1 MGQQSKSVRLAAV
14 QYSPAFLDLE
24 GSIDKSAAL
33 ILEAGRSGADIVGFP
48 EGFIPTH
55 PLWYHFHPASSPEAQ
70 AFSKRLAEN
79 SIVVPGPDVDALC
92 KAARNAG
99 VFVVMGC
106 CEREG
111 GRLGTL
117 YNTLLFINAD
127 GNLVGRH
134 RKLVPTL
141 GERLVHARGDAEGL
155 RAYPTS
161 VGLNVSGLMCGENSN
176 ALATYALDAQ
186 GTNVHVAS
194 WPSHFQLGAN
204 ISEIVQMVTRALAY
218 QMKAFVI
225 NAVSVINEEMLLSL
239 PVTEQH
245 RTYMAQQGRG
255 SSIIGPSGEFLAG
268 PMGNEESILYADVDP
283 RALVSPKVV
292 QDFAGHYNR
301 FDLLSL
307 SLTRTVPRSIIAA
320 ASDHDKDD
328 THSTASFTTDLKY
341 TSDPHGTSD
350 ARRAVDHPESP
361 PPPSAAASAPSSA
374 TRLPRRRA
382 N

>member
-1 MGQQSKSVRLAAV
+1 MSSGKAVRLAAV
-14 QYSPAFLDLE
+14 QASPAFLDLK
-24 GSIDKSAAL
+24 GSIAKSAAL
-33 ILEAGRSGADIVGFP
+33 IAEAGRNGADIVGFP
-48 EGFIPTH
+48 EGFITTH

-70 AFSKRLAEN
+70 AFSRRLALN
-79 SIVVPGPDVDALC
+79 SIEVPSAELSILC
-92 KAARNAG
+92 HAAREAG
-99 VFVVMGC
+99 TFVVMGC
-106 CEREG
+106 CEREP

-117 YNTLLFINAD
+117 YNTLLFID
-127 GNLVGRH
+127 EHGNLVGRH

-155 RAYPTS
+155 RAFATAA
-161 VGLNVSGLMCGENSN
+161 GLNVSGLMCGENSN

-225 NAVSVINEEMLLSL
+225 NAVSVINDQMLEEL
-239 PVTEQH
+239 PVTQRH
-245 RTYMAQQGRG
+245 REYMSGQGRG

-268 PMGNEESILYADVDP
+268 PMGPEEGILYADVD
-283 RALVSPKVV
+283 RDALVSPKIV

-307 SLTRTVPRSIIAA
+307 SVVRSVPGAIREGLEVSDGREEPLSIRSEVV
-320 ASDHDKDD
+320 
-328 THSTASFTTDLKY
+328 DL
-341 TSDPHGTSD
+341 GIG
-350 ARRAVDHPESP
+350 EGM
-361 PPPSAAASAPSSA
+361 SS
-374 TRLPRRRA
+374 RLQLDGPISGR
-382 N
+382 

>member
-1 MGQQSKSVRLAAV
+1 
-14 QYSPAFLDLE
+14 
-24 GSIDKSAAL
+24 
-33 ILEAGRSGADIVGFP
+33 
-48 EGFIPTH
+48 
-55 PLWYHFHPASSPEAQ
+55 
-70 AFSKRLAEN
+70 
-79 SIVVPGPDVDALC
+79 
-92 KAARNAG
+92 
-99 VFVVMGC
+99 
-106 CEREG
+106 
-111 GRLGTL
+111 
-117 YNTLLFINAD
+117 
-127 GNLVGRH
+127 
-134 RKLVPTL
+134 
-141 GERLVHARGDAEGL
+141 
-155 RAYPTS
+155 
-161 VGLNVSGLMCGENSN
+161 
-176 ALATYALDAQ
+176 
-186 GTNVHVAS
+186 
-194 WPSHFQLGAN
+194 
-204 ISEIVQMVTRALAY
+204 MVTRALAY

-268 PMGNEESILYADVDP
+268 PMGNEESILYADVD
-283 RALVSPKVV
+283 RGALVSPKVV

-307 SLTRTVPRSIIAA
+307 SLTRTVPRSIVTA

-328 THSTASFTTDLKY
+328 TRSTASFATDLKY

-361 PPPSAAASAPSSA
+361 PPAPAAASAPSSA

>member
-1 MGQQSKSVRLAAV
+1 MGQQSKTVRLAAV
-14 QYSPAFLDLE
+14 QCSPAFLNLN
-24 GSIDKSAAL
+24 GSIEKSVSL
-33 ILEAGRSGADIVGFP
+33 ILEAGRNGADIVGFP

-79 SIVVPGPDVDALC
+79 SIVIPGPEVDALC
-92 KAARNAG
+92 KAARDAG

-106 CEREG
+106 CELEL

-117 YNTLLFINAD
+117 YNTLLFINQE
-127 GNLVGRH
+127 GRLLGRH

-155 RAYPTS
+155 RAYATDT
-161 VGLNVSGLMCGENSN
+161 GLKVSGLMCGENSN

-204 ISEIVQMVTRALAY
+204 ISDIVQMVTRALAY

-225 NAVSVINEEMLLSL
+225 NAVSTINEDMFRSL

-245 RTYMAQQGRG
+245 RAYMAQQGQG

-268 PMGNEESILYADVDP
+268 PIGKEETILYTDVD
-283 RALVSPKVV
+283 LEMLISPKIV

-307 SLTRTVPRSIIAA
+307 SVTRTVPRSIVNAQ
-320 ASDHDKDD
+320 SNNHTGDSRSVESL
-328 THSTASFTTDLKY
+328 TTAFKSISGRQEL
-341 TSDPHGTSD
+341 
-350 ARRAVDHPESP
+350 SP
-361 PPPSAAASAPSSA
+361 PHRLIEAPTLGDEGEAAE
-374 TRLPRRRA
+374 
-382 N
+382 

>member
-14 QYSPAFLDLE
+14 QCSPAFLDLK
-24 GSIDKSAAL
+24 GSIAKSVSL
-33 ILEAGRSGADIVGFP
+33 ILEAGRNGAHIVGFP

-79 SIVVPGPDVDALC
+79 SVVIPGPDVDALC
-92 KAARNAG
+92 KAARDAG

-106 CEREG
+106 CELEL

-117 YNTLLFINAD
+117 YNTLLFID
-127 GNLVGRH
+127 EEGRLLGRH

-155 RAYPTS
+155 RAYPTNA
-161 VGLNVSGLMCGENSN
+161 GLNVSGLMCGENSN

-204 ISEIVQMVTRALAY
+204 ISDIVQMVTRALAY

-225 NAVSVINEEMLLSL
+225 NAVSTINDEMFRSL

-245 RTYMAQQGRG
+245 RAYVAHQGRG
-255 SSIIGPSGEFLAG
+255 SSIIGPTGEFLAG
-268 PMGNEESILYADVDP
+268 PIGKEETILYADVD
-283 RALVSPKVV
+283 RGMLISPKIV

-307 SLTRTVPRSIIAA
+307 SLTRTVPRSIVNAQSDYDNNNLQTA
-320 ASDHDKDD
+320 ASLTSGLKRMSDRQELSPPRRLIEAPTLRDKD
-328 THSTASFTTDLKY
+328 
-341 TSDPHGTSD
+341 
-350 ARRAVDHPESP
+350 E
-361 PPPSAAASAPSSA
+361 AAE
-374 TRLPRRRA
+374 
-382 N
+382 

>member
-1 MGQQSKSVRLAAV
+1 MSETLEKVRLAAV
-14 QYSPAFLDLE
+14 QSSPAFLDLK
-24 GSIDKSAAL
+24 GSIAKSAAL
-33 ILEAGRSGADIVGFP
+33 IAEAERNGADIVAFP

-70 AFSKRLAEN
+70 AFSRRLAQN
-79 SIVVPGPDVDALC
+79 SLTVPSPEFDALC
-92 KAARNAG
+92 KAVRGAG

-106 CEREG
+106 CELEP

-117 YNTLLFINAD
+117 YNSLLFISPD
-127 GNLVGRH
+127 GVLLGRH

-155 RAYPTS
+155 RAFPTPS
-161 VGLNVSGLMCGENSN
+161 GFKVSGLMCGENSN

-204 ISEIVQMVTRALAY
+204 LSDIVQMVSRALAY

-225 NAVSVINEEMLLSL
+225 NAVSTINEEMFKQL
-239 PVTEQH
+239 PMTEQH
-245 RTYMAQQGRG
+245 RAYMAQQGRG

-268 PMGNEESILYADVDP
+268 PMGNEEGILYADVALAD
-283 RALVSPKVV
+283 LVSPKVV

-301 FDLLSL
+301 FDLLHL
-307 SLTRTVPRSIIAA
+307 SLTRQAPRAIDIAE
-320 ASDHDKDD
+320 DHLD
-328 THSTASFTTDLKY
+328 
-341 TSDPHGTSD
+341 
-350 ARRAVDHPESP
+350 
-361 PPPSAAASAPSSA
+361 PSAKASAEDTTSVAINGSSR
-374 TRLPRRRA
+374 TQS
-382 N
+382 

>member
-1 MGQQSKSVRLAAV
+1 MVQKSSAVRLAAV

-24 GSIDKSAAL
+24 GSIEKSISI
-33 ILEAGRSGADIVGFP
+33 ILEAGRNGANIVGFP

-92 KAARNAG
+92 KAARDAG

-106 CEREG
+106 CEREI

-117 YNTLLFINAD
+117 YNTLLFID
-127 GNLVGRH
+127 EEGRLVGRH

-155 RAYPTS
+155 RAYQTNARI
-161 VGLNVSGLMCGENSN
+161 NVSGLMCGENSN

-204 ISEIVQMVTRALAY
+204 ISDIVQMVTRALAY

-225 NAVSVINEEMLLSL
+225 NAVSTINEEMFRSL

-245 RTYMAQQGRG
+245 RAYMRQQGRG

-268 PMGNEESILYADVDP
+268 PIGEEETILYADVDQGM
-283 RALVSPKVV
+283 LISPKIV

-301 FDLLSL
+301 FDLLKL
-307 SLTRTVPRSIIAA
+307 SLTRAVPPSIVSAQ
-320 ASDHDKDD
+320 SDNGNDDSQRDESLTTGLKRMSDRQELPPPRRLIEAPTLRDKD
-328 THSTASFTTDLKY
+328 
-341 TSDPHGTSD
+341 
-350 ARRAVDHPESP
+350 E
-361 PPPSAAASAPSSA
+361 AAE
-374 TRLPRRRA
+374 
-382 N
+382 

>member
-1 MGQQSKSVRLAAV
+1 MSKRSTSVRLAAV
-14 QYSPAFLDLE
+14 QNSPAFLDLKA
-24 GSIDKSAAL
+24 SIEKSVTL
-33 ILEAGRSGADIVGFP
+33 ILEAGHDGADIVGFP

-79 SIVVPGPDVDALC
+79 SIVIPGPDVDALC
-92 KAARNAG
+92 KAAREAG

-106 CEREG
+106 CELEL

-117 YNTLLFINAD
+117 YNTLLFID
-127 GNLVGRH
+127 EEGRLLGRH

-155 RAYPTS
+155 RSYATS
-161 VGLNVSGLMCGENSN
+161 AGLNVSGLMCGENSN

-204 ISEIVQMVTRALAY
+204 ISDIVQMVTRALAY

-225 NAVSVINEEMLLSL
+225 NAVSTINEEMFLSL

-245 RTYMAQQGRG
+245 RAYMAQQGRG

-268 PMGNEESILYADVDP
+268 PIGKEETILYADVD
-283 RALVSPKVV
+283 RGMLISPKIV

-307 SLTRTVPRSIIAA
+307 SLTRTVPRSIVSTQPDYNNDDPDSAESLTTGLQLR
-320 ASDHDKDD
+320 SDRQE
-328 THSTASFTTDLKY
+328 L
-341 TSDPHGTSD
+341 
-350 ARRAVDHPESP
+350 SP
-361 PPPSAAASAPSSA
+361 PHRLIEAP
-374 TRLPRRRA
+374 TPRDNEA
-382 N
+382 ME